1 MPRADEIALARSAAP
16 VNISDHATIKVLIR
30 SGYDVVVEGG
40 NGSVCMVM
48 RGFTA
53 PMVEPHDQ
61 Y

>member
-1 MPRADEIALARSAAP
+1 